1 MGNFASK
8 EGQVPTGGAHLDLY
22 HSLPASPLA
31 AKLQSAPLPLAPAP
45 KKPDGLKLGSTR
57 GSHKERR
64 PPTRSSSLTVTMKQ
78 GTQTGSD
85 VDAVLSAPPS
95 LASSPLSESGR
106 LDKDGGQKTPWA
118 PGDGKGDGQE
128 DRRGDIS
135 ALRRLLLECRTSL
148 DSSPE
153 DDDDEDGT
161 QGAADLLRCVLLE
174 RGELVKEVQS
184 LKETLETER
193 AEWLQFQSDLQVAV
207 SVADRLHLEAQEE
220 LEKLRGD
227 QEEKERQL
235 ATARERQL
243 EAERELE
250 TARAELEETRR
261 KVAALTVELSE
272 PRGGTQARTGQ
283 VAGGGSAMVTDRS
296 ERKQGSGGGTESGL
310 REGPVAEQ
318 PQVDG
323 KGVSEASLQSTAP
336 EEKNRGEGRNSP
348 SAMRAVEQSR
358 SLSRLPLPSSSTSTM
373 NGISQATTTTSQGSL
388 SKNWNPTRGKRA
400 DPALEGQETGS
411 TEKQEEVEP
420 ANKHDATSTDVP
432 HKVSKAQD
440 GFSLL
445 LRRHGGS
452 KRNSLLR
459 WCQSRT
465 QGYKNIDITNF
476 SSSWSD
482 GLAFCAVYH
491 TYLPSLIPYSSL
503 CPADRRENLSLAFRT
518 GESVGITASLTVDEV
533 LRRGGPDWQKVLGYV
548 ESIYR
553 HFEM

>member
-1 MGNFASK
+1 MLFPPRAPSLL
-8 EGQVPTGGAHLDLY
+8 Q
-22 HSLPASPLA
+22 SLPPLWPQLLD
-31 AKLQSAPLPLAPAP
+31 KDLT
-45 KKPDGLKLGSTR
+45 DRKLGSTR
-57 GSHKERR
+57 GREGGPGLLQDHEARHPDRKGGCC
-64 PPTRSSSLTVTMKQ
+64 PQ
-78 GTQTGSD
+78 C
-85 VDAVLSAPPS
+85 PS
-95 LASSPLSESGR
+95 LLPEEAVWTR
-106 LDKDGGQKTPWA
+106 TVD
-118 PGDGKGDGQE
+118 
-128 DRRGDIS
+128 
-135 ALRRLLLECRTSL
+135 RTSL
-148 DSSPE
+148 GTGVLRMTRRTERGTPE
-153 DDDDEDGT
+153 EAAVGVQDLSGVCLN
-161 QGAADLLRCVLLE
+161 ADLLRCVLLE

-250 TARAELEETRR
+250 TARAELEESRR
-261 KVAALTVELSE
+261 KVAALTVELGE

-420 ANKHDATSTDVP
+420 ANKHSATSTDVP

-503 CPADRRENLSLAFRT
+503 CPADRVRNLSLAFRT